1 MRLSNFHIT
10 EVGGYHLTECI
21 GSGGMGDVY
30 KAVQPALNRVA
41 AVKVLHQKDLSDRFR
56 NEAHI
61 HASIQH
67 PNIARLYDYVFAGET
82 PCIIMEYVEGESLD
96 NYLAK
101 RKKLSNEET
110 EKILLQIASALAY
123 LHKKDILHRDIK
135 PQNFK
140 IQTDGTVKM
149 LDFGIAKNK
158 YSPKFTQ
165 QGFVVGT
172 TQYMAP
178 EQFQQQA
185 EKKSDT
191 WSLGVMTY
199 ELLTGFMPF
208 EGDNPVLLRSKIT
221 KGIYTDPAI
230 LAPQIAER
238 LLLITDRCLK
248 ISPANRISAME
259 IVNMLSKKKL
269 SPVHK
274 NPVKLPWLP
283 SRSLFLYSMAAMAL
297 LLFFIFLMEMKPGID
312 PVIPDTGNGDEKK
325 IMINASGIVNAE
337 LILNDNTRR
346 PLPYAVKGKEGD
358 KLEFIIHADG
368 YKDKKVEME
377 ITSRR
382 SSYEFNLE
390 KNNN

>member
-1 MRLSNFHIT
+1 MRSPGFHIT
-10 EVGGYHLTECI
+10 EVGGYHLTERI

-30 KAVQPALNRVA
+30 KAVQPALNRIA

-96 NYLAK
+96 TCLAK
-101 RKKLSNEET
+101 RKRLSNEET

-123 LHKKDILHRDIK
+123 LHQKDIFHRDIK

-140 IQTDGTVKM
+140 IQADGTVKM

-172 TQYMAP
+172 TEYMAP

-230 LAPQIAER
+230 LAPQIAEK
-238 LLLITDRCLK
+238 LLLIIDRCLK
-248 ISPANRISAME
+248 INPANRISAME
-259 IVNMLSKKKL
+259 IVN
-269 SPVHK
+269 
-274 NPVKLPWLP
+274 
-283 SRSLFLYSMAAMAL
+283 
-297 LLFFIFLMEMKPGID
+297 
-312 PVIPDTGNGDEKK
+312 
-325 IMINASGIVNAE
+325 
-337 LILNDNTRR
+337 
-346 PLPYAVKGKEGD
+346 
-358 KLEFIIHADG
+358 
-368 YKDKKVEME
+368 KVAC
-377 ITSRR
+377 
-382 SSYEFNLE
+382 N
-390 KNNN
+390 K